1 MHTGALVTSSA
12 PRQQYKCTSRKSTA
26 QCAPRGSPLR
36 VTGAAALS
44 LSEAVASP
52 SHKRA
57 LLREQSLQLGARR
70 RREYKHNARR
80 SEQTY

>member
-12 PRQQYKCTSRKSTA
+12 PRQQSKCTSRKSTA

-57 LLREQSLQLGARR
+57 LLSGTELATWST
-70 RREYKHNARR
+70 
-80 SEQTY
+80 QTQGI